1 MANKT
6 YLKPDAEYIS
16 FYSDEEILAGDDLT
30 VSGGVNADG
39 DIGDGGEGW
48 PV

>member
-16 FYSDEEILAGDDLT
+16 FYSDEEIVAGDDLGG
-30 VSGGVNADG
+30 SDGVNVDQ
-39 DIGDGGEGW
+39 GEGGGDAGW
-48 PV
+48 DD